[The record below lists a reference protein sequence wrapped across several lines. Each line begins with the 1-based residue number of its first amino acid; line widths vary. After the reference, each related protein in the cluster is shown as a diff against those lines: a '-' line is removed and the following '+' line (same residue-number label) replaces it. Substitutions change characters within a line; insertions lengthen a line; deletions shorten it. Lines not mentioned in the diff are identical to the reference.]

1 MSIVQNKIIIKK
13 KHQKAK
19 TTLMQ
24 EGAIKMKQKKRNK
37 FYEWNLKGTTWD
49 KMEKGLLVMTGYKVA
64 VMH

>member
-1 MSIVQNKIIIKK
+1 
-13 KHQKAK
+13 
-19 TTLMQ
+19 MQ